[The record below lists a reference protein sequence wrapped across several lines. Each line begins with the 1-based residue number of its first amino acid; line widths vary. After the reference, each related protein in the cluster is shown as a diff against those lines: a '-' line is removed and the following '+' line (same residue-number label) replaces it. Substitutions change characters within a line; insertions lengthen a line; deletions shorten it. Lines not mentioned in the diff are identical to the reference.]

1 MEAVHIDNKKSLV
14 LYPLSIDPALK
25 LLDNQLIFKA
35 WQKVNVFNNVQ
46 EIEVRKVINYYSI
59 IVDYIDKA
67 YINGRFVKL
76 KTDNIETINK
86 NTTDEDLEVIG
97 PDKYIEANSYFIWDT
112 KNNLMLGQWNKE
124 SLNVLTKN
132 GSAVLTNLLIKYNFS
147 NSDVR
152 LEPIPSK
159 ELIIDIIKNKGRIQ
173 KYFLKFK
180 HINKPYFEEAGKNE
194 GITDTLIWD
203 IAENRAM
210 DLSLNLKLND
220 PITLTQSFF
229 SKLKGIAHRNK
240 KIQEKFAVYTDEGN
254 FDLLGEKYVYYT
266 EYVDIGKN
274 LQEYRKNIY
283 GAIQNVYTAQLET
296 ILRMTNSSNTSNL
309 PMD

>member
-59 IVDYIDKA
+59 IVDYIDNE

>member
-1 MEAVHIDNKKSLV
+1 M
-14 LYPLSIDPALK
+14 YPLSIDPALK

-132 GSAVLTNLLIKYNFS
+132 GSAVLTNLLKKYNFS

-152 LEPIPSK
+152 LEPIPSE
-159 ELIIDIIKNKGRIQ
+159 ELISDIIKNKGRIQ

-180 HINKPYFEEAGKNE
+180 HINKPYFEKAGKND

-210 DLSLNLKLND
+210 DLSLNLKLNN
-220 PITLTQSFF
+220 PITLTQSLF
-229 SKLKGIAHRNK
+229 SKLKGIANRNK
-240 KIQEKFAVYTDEGN
+240 KIQEKFTVYTDEGN

-266 EYVDIGKN
+266 ENVDIGKN

-283 GAIQNVYTAQLET
+283 GAIQSVYTAQIDT
-296 ILRMTNSSNTSNL
+296 ILCMTNNSNTSNL

>member
-1 MEAVHIDNKKSLV
+1 MVHIDNKKSLV

-59 IVDYIDKA
+59 IVDYIDNE

-132 GSAVLTNLLIKYNFS
+132 GSAVLTNLLKKYNFS
-147 NSDVR
+147 NNDVR

-159 ELIIDIIKNKGRIQ
+159 ELISDIIKNKGRIQ

-240 KIQEKFAVYTDEGN
+240 QIQEKFAVYTDEGN

-266 EYVDIGKN
+266 ENVDIGKN

-283 GAIQNVYTAQLET
+283 GAIQSVYTAQIDA
-296 ILRMTNSSNTSNL
+296 ILRMTNNSNTSNL
-309 PMD
+309 PMDY

>member
-1 MEAVHIDNKKSLV
+1 M
-14 LYPLSIDPALK
+14 YPLSIDPALK